1 MREHHKTADA
11 MERIVA
17 APRAKVY
24 APLRNITT
32 KSLNKVWNFHK
43 TPESELARQ
52 SQGGNRYSQMRNSTG
67 FEAVAQRKR
76 R

>member
-24 APLRNITT
+24 APCATSPQRALIRSGTFI
-32 KSLNKVWNFHK
+32 KHQSLNWLGKAKVAIAIHK
-43 TPESELARQ
+43 
-52 SQGGNRYSQMRNSTG
+52 
-67 FEAVAQRKR
+67 
-76 R
+76 